1 MLKPISKLVN
11 IQILRAVAALTVVL
25 YHVGVEETHICTDTG
40 GGCAPDMWFGLD
52 GVTLFFMIS
61 GFIMVVTS
69 WNLFG
74 KPGAAVDFIRRRIQ
88 RIVPLYW
95 IVTTIGVIGIA
106 IAPSMLNVP
115 VLDPIYIAAS
125 YLFYPVE
132 RLNGLVR
139 PIANLGWTLELEMM
153 FYVIFTGALLF
164 KRKLGMSLAMAAIVL
179 ITAGRLMGLYGQ
191 SIPLNFW
198 SDPIILDFVLG
209 MAVGAAYK
217 SGANLPRSAVW
228 GLGVAFVVFATTVV
242 VQAPWINSFPELHI
256 VRRSLLALPAIP
268 LFLIGALGPQL
279 NASNL
284 LTRIGLLLGDASYSL
299 YLIHPFVLR
308 PFAKIWDK
316 LFVGHVPMWAFTCG
330 APIAAISSGLALY
343 WFVERPLTNYFTKK
357 RPLKAAL
364 FPASSATFA
373 PQQSSQSVP
382 QPAQYMAR

>member
-1 MLKPISKLVN
+1 MAKPTSKLVN

-25 YHVGVEETHICTDTG
+25 YHVGVEQTHICSDAG
-40 GGCAPDMWFGLD
+40 RGCSLDVWYGLD

-69 WNLFG
+69 WNSFG
-74 KPGAAVDFIRRRIQ
+74 RPGAAVDFMRRRIQ

-95 IVTTIGVIGIA
+95 IVTTLAVIGIS

-125 YLFYPVE
+125 YLFYPVT

-164 KRKLGMSLAMAAIVL
+164 NRKLGMALAMGVIVL
-179 ITAGRLMGLYGQ
+179 LTAGGVAGLYGQ
-191 SIPLNFW
+191 SVPLNFW

-217 SGANLPRSAVW
+217 LGASLPRAAVW
-228 GLGVAFVVFATTVV
+228 GLGVAFVLVAATVV
-242 VQAPWINSFPELHI
+242 VQAPWINSFPELNF
-256 VRRSLLALPAIP
+256 VRRFFLALPAAA
-268 LFLIGALGPQL
+268 LFLVGALGPQL

-299 YLIHPFVLR
+299 YLIHPFILR
-308 PFAKIWDK
+308 PFAKIWAK
-316 LFVGHVPMWAFTCG
+316 LFVTHVPMWVFPCV
-330 APIAAISSGLALY
+330 APIAAIASGLALY
-343 WFVERPLTNYFTKK
+343 WLVERPLSNYFAKK
-357 RPLKAAL
+357 QPLKLAPPL
-364 FPASSATFA
+364 ASSASA
-373 PQQSSQSVP
+373 LPQ
-382 QPAQYMAR
+382 

>member
-1 MLKPISKLVN
+1 MAKPTSKLVN

-25 YHVGVEETHICTDTG
+25 YHVGVEQTHICSDAG
-40 GGCAPDMWFGLD
+40 RGCSLDVWYGLD

-69 WNLFG
+69 WNSFG
-74 KPGAAVDFIRRRIQ
+74 RPGAAVDFMRRRIQ

-95 IVTTIGVIGIA
+95 IVTTLAVIGIS

-125 YLFYPVE
+125 YLFYPVT

-164 KRKLGMSLAMAAIVL
+164 NRKLGMVLAIGVIVL
-179 ITAGRLMGLYGQ
+179 LTAGGVAGLYGQ
-191 SIPLNFW
+191 SVPLNFW

-217 SGANLPRSAVW
+217 LGASLPRAAVW
-228 GLGVAFVVFATTVV
+228 GLGVAFVLIAATVV
-242 VQAPWINSFPELHI
+242 VQAPWINSFPELNF
-256 VRRSLLALPAIP
+256 VRRFFLALPAAA
-268 LFLIGALGPQL
+268 LFLVGALGPQL

-299 YLIHPFVLR
+299 YLIHPFILR
-308 PFAKIWDK
+308 PFAKIWAK
-316 LFVGHVPMWAFTCG
+316 LFVTHVPMWVFPCV
-330 APIAAISSGLALY
+330 APIAAIASGLALY
-343 WFVERPLTNYFTKK
+343 WLVERPLSNYFAKK
-357 RPLKAAL
+357 QPLKLAPPL
-364 FPASSATFA
+364 ASSASA
-373 PQQSSQSVP
+373 LPQ
-382 QPAQYMAR
+382 

>member
-1 MLKPISKLVN
+1 MAKPTSKLVN

-25 YHVGVEETHICTDTG
+25 YHVGVEQTHICSDAG
-40 GGCAPDMWFGLD
+40 RGCSLDVWYGLD

-69 WNLFG
+69 WNSFG
-74 KPGAAVDFIRRRIQ
+74 RPGAAVDFMRRRIQ

-95 IVTTIGVIGIA
+95 IVTTLAVIGIS

-125 YLFYPVE
+125 YLFYPVT

-164 KRKLGMSLAMAAIVL
+164 NRKLGMALAMGVIVL
-179 ITAGRLMGLYGQ
+179 LTAGGVAGLYGQ
-191 SIPLNFW
+191 SVPLNFW

-217 SGANLPRSAVW
+217 LGASLPRAAVW
-228 GLGVAFVVFATTVV
+228 GLGVAFVLIAATVV
-242 VQAPWINSFPELHI
+242 VQAPWINSFPELNF
-256 VRRSLLALPAIP
+256 VRRFFLALPAAA
-268 LFLIGALGPQL
+268 LFLVGALGPQL

-299 YLIHPFVLR
+299 YLIHPFILR
-308 PFAKIWDK
+308 PFAKIWAK
-316 LFVGHVPMWAFTCG
+316 LFVTHVPMWVFPCV
-330 APIAAISSGLALY
+330 APIAAIASGLALY
-343 WFVERPLTNYFTKK
+343 WLVERPLSNYFAKK
-357 RPLKAAL
+357 QPLKLAPPL
-364 FPASSATFA
+364 ASSASA
-373 PQQSSQSVP
+373 LPQ
-382 QPAQYMAR
+382 